1 MKNCKTI
8 RLISLFLLTVMLISS
23 LASCAE
29 TTPSEETTA
38 GASNAETQAPVST
51 EEVTTS
57 DPTKDENGYHKDDL
71 PADLNFNDE
80 ITLLVWDDVEHEEF
94 FIEYEKLSGD
104 IVEQSIYDR
113 NSKVEQRLGLK
124 LNFIRVNGNTNNVKN
139 WNAYV
144 GNAVSI
150 NAKEFDIVAGYSVS
164 VAKNASSGYLYNML
178 ESECEYLNFE
188 QPWWSDLLLKQA
200 TFGDNLY
207 FASGD
212 ISRNALE
219 MMYVCFVNTNLLEKY
234 NLENPQDL
242 VESSDWTYA
251 KFLEMCQGVYED
263 TDGDGAKSYAK
274 ESGDTFAYITS
285 GTYAD
290 GWFYGSGATIC
301 ERNAEGDIVGSPTY
315 TGERVANTV
324 AMLCELFHKSNY
336 GVYASEG
343 GGPVHQNAFGQGRLL
358 FMTDRARV
366 SHYRLAKA
374 DFSDFLIVPCPKYD
388 KDQERYYTTMGNPFT
403 LYAIPSDIEDPKMAS
418 AFIECFASEG
428 YRIVTPAVFEL
439 SLKTRYVD
447 DPVSAS
453 MYDLV
458 RENIVYDMGRL
469 FSSDLIGQ
477 STFRNALA
485 NNQTW
490 GSVAVQSAKGLD
502 KALKKLN
509 AALNP

>member
-1 MKNCKTI
+1 MKTNISI
-8 RLISLFLLTVMLISS
+8 RIIAFLLISVML
-23 LASCAE
+23 LASLGACAE
-29 TTPSEETTA
+29 TKAPEVTTEAPEAALTTA
-38 GASNAETQAPVST
+38 PVV
-51 EEVTTS
+51 EETTS
-57 DPTKDENGYHKDDL
+57 DPTKDENGYLKDDL
-71 PADLNFNDE
+71 PDELKFNED

-94 FIEYEKLSGD
+94 EIAYEKLSGD

-113 NSKVEQRLGLK
+113 NSRVEQRLGLT
-124 LNFIRVNGNTNNVKN
+124 LNFIRVKGNTDNVKN

-144 GNAVSI
+144 GNSVSI
-150 NAKEFDIVAGYSVS
+150 NAKEFDIIASYSVS

-178 ESECEYLNFE
+178 EDDCEYLNFD

-219 MMYVCFVNTNLLEKY
+219 MMYVCFVNTVLLEEY
-234 NLENPQDL
+234 QLENPQEL
-242 VESSDWTYA
+242 VDKNEWTYA
-251 KFLEMCQGVYED
+251 KFIEMCQGVYKD
-263 TDGDGAKSYAK
+263 TDGDGTKSYSK
-274 ESGDTFAYITS
+274 DGGDTFGYITS

-290 GWFYGSGATIC
+290 GWFYGSGASIC
-301 ERNAEGDIVGSPTY
+301 EKSAEGDIVASPTY
-315 TGERVANTV
+315 SGEKVANTV
-324 AMLCELFHKSNY
+324 DMLCDLFTGEY
-336 GVYASEG
+336 GVYASNG

-366 SHYRLAKA
+366 SHYRLAPL
-374 DFSDFLIVPCPKYD
+374 DFDDFLIVPCPKYD
-388 KDQERYYTTMGNPFT
+388 SDQERFYTTMGNPFT
-403 LYAIPSDIEDPKMAS
+403 LYAIPADTDNPKMAS

-458 RENIVYDMGRL
+458 RENIVYDIGRL
-469 FSSDLIGQ
+469 FSTDLIGQ

-485 NNQTW
+485 NNQAW
-490 GSVAVQSAKGLD
+490 GSIAVQSAKGLD